1 MAYICIKIHNYN
13 NSNYVYY
20 VTKIIPFSLSKNL
33 KCSYYNIKN
42 KIKIELESAEL
53 VAGMM
58 LF

>member
-1 MAYICIKIHNYN
+1 MAYIFIKTHNYN
-13 NSNYVYY
+13 NSYYVYY

-42 KIKIELESAEL
+42 KIELESAEL